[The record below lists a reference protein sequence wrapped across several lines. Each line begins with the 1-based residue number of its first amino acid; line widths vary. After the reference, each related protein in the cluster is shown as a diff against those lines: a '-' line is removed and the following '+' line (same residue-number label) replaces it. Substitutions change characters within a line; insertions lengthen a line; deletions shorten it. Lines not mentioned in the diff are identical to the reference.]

1 MSYTEK
7 QLIETYSNLFEGLS
21 SLGKIELIQNLS
33 KSLKKEKK
41 SKDSKFFKSFG
52 MFASEK
58 SAEEISIEIKK
69 SRSFI
74 SKEIKF

>member
-41 SKDSKFFKSFG
+41 SKDTKFFKSFG

>member
-33 KSLKKEKK
+33 KSLKKENK

-58 SAEEISIEIKK
+58 SAEEISNAIKK

>member
-21 SLGKIELIQNLS
+21 SLSKIELIQSLS
-33 KSLKKEKK
+33 KSLKKENK

-58 SAEEISIEIKK
+58 SAEEISNEIKK

>member
-33 KSLKKEKK
+33 KSLKKENK

-52 MFASEK
+52 TFASEK
-58 SAEEISIEIKK
+58 SAEEISNEIKK

-74 SKEIKF
+74 SKEIKI

>member
-52 MFASEK
+52 IFASEK

>member
-21 SLGKIELIQNLS
+21 SLSKIELIQSLS
-33 KSLKKEKK
+33 KSLKKENK

-52 MFASEK
+52 TFASEK
-58 SAEEISIEIKK
+58 SAEEISNEIKK

-74 SKEIKF
+74 SKEIKI

>member
-7 QLIETYSNLFEGLS
+7 QLIETYSNLFESLS

-41 SKDSKFFKSFG
+41 SKDTKFFKSFG

>member
-7 QLIETYSNLFEGLS
+7 QLIETYSSLFEGLS

-33 KSLKKEKK
+33 KSLKKENK

-58 SAEEISIEIKK
+58 SAEEISNEIKK